1 MNYEYEI
8 RKKAMRFIQKQ
19 QPKQQKRIL
28 KAIYALPFVGDIK
41 KMKGEETLYRLRVGD
56 FRLLF
61 ELKPKSSTITLVSI
75 TDADSRGQIYK

>member
-8 RKKAMRFIQKQ
+8 RKKAMRFIEKQ

-28 KAIYALPFVGDIK
+28 KAIYDLPLAGDIK
-41 KMKGEETLYRLRVGD
+41 KMKGEDDLYRLRVGD

-61 ELKPKSSTITLVSI
+61 ELKPKSNTITLVSI